1 MARWHASKVNFR
13 QDMFVREHMKMNYAD
28 AAAAYLKVY
37 KNTSKKCAAVRASVT
52 LAKPHVRRRLYQ
64 LQERAM
70 KRSDITIDKILTDYQ
85 LALDMAKGQGNS
97 PAMVN
102 AAQAQAK
109 LVGLLRERVET
120 GAVGEFGDTTS
131 IEGILEVVAKEA
143 GPEAAMVMASMFGI
157 NMPESATTK
166 QMKEAALFI
175 SDPPTEA
182 VN

>member
-1 MARWHASKVNFR
+1 
-13 QDMFVREHMKMNYAD
+13 
-28 AAAAYLKVY
+28 
-37 KNTSKKCAAVRASVT
+37 
-52 LAKPHVRRRLYQ
+52 
-64 LQERAM
+64 M

-85 LALDMAKGQGNS
+85 IALDMAKGQGNS

-143 GPEAAMVMASMFGI
+143 GPEAAMVMASMFGLSV
-157 NMPESATTK
+157 PESATSK
-166 QMKEAALFI
+166 SMKEAALFI

>member
-1 MARWHASKVNFR
+1 
-13 QDMFVREHMKMNYAD
+13 
-28 AAAAYLKVY
+28 
-37 KNTSKKCAAVRASVT
+37 
-52 LAKPHVRRRLYQ
+52 
-64 LQERAM
+64 M
-70 KRSDITIDKILTDYQ
+70 KRNEITIDKILTDYQ
-85 LALDMAKGQGNS
+85 FALELAKEQANS

-131 IEGILEVVAKEA
+131 IEGILEVVAKEV
-143 GPEAAMVMASMFGI
+143 GTEQAMILAHMFGLSVPDS
-157 NMPESATTK
+157 NTTS

>member
-1 MARWHASKVNFR
+1 
-13 QDMFVREHMKMNYAD
+13 
-28 AAAAYLKVY
+28 
-37 KNTSKKCAAVRASVT
+37 
-52 LAKPHVRRRLYQ
+52 
-64 LQERAM
+64 M

-85 LALDMAKGQGNS
+85 QALDLAKGQGNS
-97 PAMVN
+97 PAIVN

-131 IEGILEVVAKEA
+131 IEGILEVVSKEV
-143 GPEAAMVMASMFGI
+143 GPEAAMMMASMFGLSV
-157 NMPESATTK
+157 PESNTTK